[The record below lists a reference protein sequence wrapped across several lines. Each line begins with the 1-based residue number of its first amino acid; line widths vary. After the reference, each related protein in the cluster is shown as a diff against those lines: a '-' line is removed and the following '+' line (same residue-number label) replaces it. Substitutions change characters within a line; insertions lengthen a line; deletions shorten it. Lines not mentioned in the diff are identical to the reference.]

1 MESADLVQLVK
12 HVQKIQTETPD
23 IEVKAANV
31 NCPTRLYDTL
41 SSFSNQDNGGV
52 IIFGLDEHNGFA
64 AVGVYDPADLQ
75 KKVTGQCNEM
85 QPPVRPL
92 FSFAEVDGKT
102 IVSAEIPGVEYSERP
117 VFYRGVG
124 RNKGSYIRVGDSD
137 EHMTELEIYSY
148 ISFIKH
154 THDDARPVPVANFS
168 MLNQP
173 LLGTFL
179 NKVKID
185 RPNLSKNVS
194 DDQILKLYSIDV
206 DNRPSLGALL
216 AFGIYPQSL
225 FPQLCLTAVVVP
237 GLHMGDTGES
247 GERFVDNERING
259 SIGDIVKETVN
270 FVARNC
276 RTMTIFDDKGQ
287 RTDRL
292 EYPLTAVREAVLNA
306 LIHRDYSTF
315 SENIP
320 VTLEMY
326 RDRIEIRNPGGLFG
340 RSSLEDLGTARPL
353 SRNALLI
360 NMLEPISISENRYS
374 GIPTIRKEIQNVG
387 GKPPVFISR
396 NGEFKVI
403 IYSPM
408 VSKGDESTNELEDL
422 AKSYYDILEY
432 CSTPRSREELMK
444 FTHFSRYY
452 LMEKIIN
459 PLLEAGLLAMTRP
472 DTPKSRY
479 QKYYKAK

>member
-1 MESADLVQLVK
+1 MESAELIKLVE
-12 HVQKIQTETPD
+12 HIQKIQTETPG
-23 IEVKAANV
+23 IEVKASEV
-31 NCPTRLYDTL
+31 SCPTRLYDTL
-41 SSFSNQDNGGV
+41 SAFSNQDSGGV
-52 IIFGLDEHNGFA
+52 IVFGLDEHKGFSV
-64 AVGVYDPADLQ
+64 VGVYDPADLQ

-92 FSFAEVDGKT
+92 FSFAEINGKT
-102 IVSAEIPGVEYSERP
+102 VVSAEIPGVDYSERP

-148 ISFIKH
+148 ISFVKH
-154 THDDARPVPVANFS
+154 NHDDARPVANADFS
-168 MLNQP
+168 MLKES
-173 LLGTFL
+173 LLETFL
-179 NKVKID
+179 NRVKTD

-194 DDQILKLYSIDV
+194 DEQIFKLYSIDV
-206 DNRPSLGALL
+206 EGHPSLGALL
-216 AFGIYPQSL
+216 AFGLYPQSL

-247 GERFVDNERING
+247 GERFMDNERING
-259 SIGDIVKETVN
+259 SIGDIVKEAVN

-276 RTMTIFDDKGQ
+276 RRMTIIDEKGE
-287 RTDRL
+287 RNDRL
-292 EYPLTAVREAVLNA
+292 EYPLTAIREAVLNA
-306 LIHRDYSTF
+306 LIHRDYSSF

-340 RSSLEDLGTARPL
+340 RSTIEDLGTTRPL
-353 SRNALLI
+353 SRNAMLI
-360 NMLEPISISENRYS
+360 NMLEPISVSENRYS
-374 GIPTIRKEIQNVG
+374 GIPTIRKEIKEAG
-387 GKPPVFISR
+387 GKPPAFISH

-408 VSKGDESTNELEDL
+408 VAKADGSDDQPDDL
-422 AKSYYDILEY
+422 TKRFYDILEF
-432 CSTPRSREELMK
+432 CLTPRSREELMQ

-452 LMEKIIN
+452 LMDKIIN
-459 PLLEAGLLAMTRP
+459 PLLKAGLLAMTRP
-472 DTPKSRY
+472 DAPKSRY
-479 QKYYKAK
+479 QKYYKV